1 MQRSPISTTQ
11 APAAIGPYSQ
21 AIRTD
26 SLLFT
31 SGTIPIDPQ
40 TGTIPEGSIEEHA
53 HLVFRNLNAI
63 AEAAGTSLAKAVK
76 VTVFLTDIDHFQ
88 QVNTVYAQYFTEPY
102 PARSAVQVAALP
114 KGAAIEVEAIIELEK
129 G

>member
-1 MQRSPISTTQ
+1 MQRSPISTAK

-21 AIRTD
+21 AIRTG

-53 HLVFRNLNAI
+53 HLVFRNLSAI

-76 VTVFLTDIDHFQ
+76 VTVFLTDIGHFQ

-114 KGAAIEVEAIIELEK
+114 KGATIEVEAIIELEK

>member
-1 MQRSPISTTQ
+1 MQLTPVTTTN

-40 TGTIPEGSIEEHA
+40 TGSIPEGSIEDHA
-53 HLVFRNLNAI
+53 HLVFRNLSAI
-63 AEAAGTSLAKAVK
+63 AEAAGTCLAKAVK
-76 VTVFLTDIDHFQ
+76 VTVFLTDMAHFQ

-114 KGAAIEVEAIIELEK
+114 KGANIEVEAIIAL
-129 G
+129 

>member
-1 MQRSPISTTQ
+1 MQLTPVTTTN

-53 HLVFRNLNAI
+53 HLVFRNLGAN
-63 AEAAGTSLAKAVK
+63 AEAAGTCLAKAVK
-76 VTVFLTDIDHFQ
+76 VTVFLTDMAHFQ
-88 QVNTVYAQYFTEPY
+88 QVNTVYAHYFTEPY

-114 KGAAIEVEAIIELEK
+114 KGAAIEVEAIIAL
-129 G
+129 

>member
-114 KGAAIEVEAIIELEK
+114 KGATIEVEAIIELEK

>member
-1 MQRSPISTTQ
+1 MQLTPVTTTN

-31 SGTIPIDPQ
+31 SGAIPIDPQ
-40 TGTIPEGSIEEHA
+40 TGSIPEGSIEDHA
-53 HLVFRNLNAI
+53 HLVFRNLSAI
-63 AEAAGTSLAKAVK
+63 AEAAGTCLAKAVK
-76 VTVFLTDIDHFQ
+76 VTVFLTDMAHFQ

-114 KGAAIEVEAIIELEK
+114 KGASIEVEAIIAL
-129 G
+129 

>member
-1 MQRSPISTTQ
+1 MQLTPVTTTN

-31 SGTIPIDPQ
+31 SGAIPIDPQ
-40 TGTIPEGSIEEHA
+40 TGSIPEGSIEDHA
-53 HLVFRNLNAI
+53 HLVFRNLSAI
-63 AEAAGTSLAKAVK
+63 AEAAGTCLAKAVK
-76 VTVFLTDIDHFQ
+76 VTVFLTDMAHFQ

-114 KGAAIEVEAIIELEK
+114 KGANIEVEAIIAL
-129 G
+129 